1 MKWLV
6 FFWMQIIRQLKVITN
21 LSDNVYRTKFIGVLN
36 YFKPFSGQSLAICFF
51 HAFCFWFPFDL
62 TKLRGRLLVKN
73 GREVSKTNMEFHEKT
88 QVFGDL
94 NLFVFYKISFFFGS
108 PGVCSKIVGLVS
120 AS

>member
-1 MKWLV
+1 M
-6 FFWMQIIRQLKVITN
+6 
-21 LSDNVYRTKFIGVLN
+21 
-36 YFKPFSGQSLAICFF
+36 
-51 HAFCFWFPFDL
+51 
-62 TKLRGRLLVKN
+62 KN